1 MAKTTQKNF
10 IFFGIRIGLA
20 FLAAVMLLSTAAYY
34 VISGNVEKL
43 LVNYSFKLFDSMV
56 KQGVMVVDRELETSL
71 REAVLLADAY
81 AAALASDK
89 NAPLPAMHGAVRT
102 LYVSGSGTISSDGR
116 SRDARNRRDVREALR
131 GKASIEGPKFNEDGE
146 FIISYTAPV
155 RQGGRVVGALSGEK
169 DGYIFCT
176 LIADFRF
183 MDSGESYII
192 NAEGTDI
199 AVSDPRHISWV
210 QNEYNARK
218 LLAEK
223 EDPVTRSVF
232 ELERKGLNGET
243 GRGSYIWNDGIAYVS
258 YAPVNAQPWV
268 FLTGIREEELALL
281 TKTAFY
287 SSLFKGHALPVCFGV
302 FALLAILIVFW
313 IISGM
318 RKSEEINRK
327 LEQLANIDTLTGLYN
342 RRYLENVIEPQWRYP
357 VRVSGH
363 AAVFIADIDDFKKY
377 NDRFGHPEG
386 DTCLR
391 RIAGV
396 FRDALHGFDSFAMRY
411 GGEEFVAV
419 AFQMDRQAAL
429 RVGRSMC
436 RLVEAEGIPAPDG
449 GSVTLSVGLC
459 YAEITSAVSLQQCI
473 ERADAALYEA
483 KRQGKNRCVFFDAAE
498 ARMQAQTPPSG
509 CSCP

>member
-1 MAKTTQKNF
+1 MAKNHPKF

-20 FLAAVMLLSTAAYY
+20 FLAAVMLMITVAYY

-43 LVNYSFKLFDSMV
+43 LVNYSLKLFDSMV
-56 KQGVMVVDRELETSL
+56 KQGVMIVDRELDTSL
-71 REAVLLADAY
+71 REVVLLADAY
-81 AAALASDK
+81 AAALTLDK
-89 NAPLPAMHGAVRT
+89 NAPLPAMRGAVRT
-102 LYVSGSGTISSDGR
+102 LYVSSSGTLSSDGGGG
-116 SRDARNRRDVREALR
+116 DVRNRRDVREALS

-155 RQGGRVVGALSGEK
+155 RHGEQVIGALSGEK

-183 MDSGESYII
+183 MDTGESYII
-192 NAEGTDI
+192 NGEGTDI

-210 QNEYNARK
+210 QNQYNARN

-223 EDPVTRSVF
+223 EDPTTRAIF
-232 ELERKGLNGET
+232 DLEQRGLNGET
-243 GRGSYIWNDGIAYVS
+243 GRGSYTWNDGIAYMS
-258 YAPVNAQPWV
+258 YAPVNVQPWV
-268 FLTGIREEELALL
+268 FFTGIREEELAFL

-287 SSLFKGHALPVCFGV
+287 SSLFKGHALQVCFGV
-302 FALLAILIVFW
+302 FVLLALLIVFW

-342 RRYLENVIEPQWRYP
+342 RRYLENVIEPQWHYP

-386 DTCLR
+386 DNCLR

-396 FRDALHGFDSFAMRY
+396 FRDALHGTNSYAMRY
-411 GGEEFVAV
+411 GGEEFIAV
-419 AFQMDRQAAL
+419 AFQMDREAAL
-429 RVGRSMC
+429 LVGRNMC
-436 RLVEAEGIPAPDG
+436 RLVEAERITAPGG

-459 YAEITSAVSLQQCI
+459 YAEISSTISLQQCI
-473 ERADAALYEA
+473 ERADVALYEA
-483 KRQGKNRCVFFDAAE
+483 KRQGKNRCVFFDAGE
-498 ARMQAQTPPSG
+498 APTQTSSSG
-509 CSCP
+509 CSRS